1 MTPNDLVL
9 EKKREIATLIFNRPH
24 KRNAL
29 TYDMWKTIPDLIQ
42 EVEEDRSIKVLVVRG
57 VDQTAFAAGADISE
71 FRTLRADS
79 KGAKIYNEATHHAER
94 TIATMTKPSIAL
106 VQGYCI
112 GGGCEIAL
120 ACDFRFSDPTGRF
133 GITPANLGI
142 VYSLTATKQLVD
154 LVGPANA
161 KYILLSGRHIDAQ
174 RAYEIGLV
182 NGIFAADEIEEKVYQ
197 FAQEI
202 CHKAQFSVRSMK
214 HIIGLILG
222 GQTND
227 NEETEALRNGSF
239 DTEDYQE
246 GVRAFLEKR
255 KPRFTYS

>member
-1 MTPNDLVL
+1 MSTSDLVL
-9 EKKREIATLIFNRPH
+9 EKNGEIATLIINRPH

-29 TYDMWKTIPDLIQ
+29 TYEMWQTIPNLIK
-42 EVEEDRSIKVLVVRG
+42 EVEEDRSIKVLIIRG

-71 FRTLRADS
+71 FKTLRADS
-79 KGAKIYNEATHHAER
+79 AGAKIYNEATHEAER
-94 TIATMTKPSIAL
+94 AIATMTKPSIAM

-133 GITPANLGI
+133 GITPANLGL

-161 KYILLSGRHIDAQ
+161 KYILLSGRHINAQ
-174 RAYEIGLV
+174 RAYEMGLID
-182 NGIFAADEIEEKVYQ
+182 GIYAAEEIEETVYQ
-197 FAQEI
+197 FAEEI
-202 CHKAQFSVRSMK
+202 CRKAQFSVRSMK
-214 HIIGLILG
+214 HIIGLILS
-222 GQTND
+222 GQTTD
-227 NEETEALRNGSF
+227 NEETIALRNGSF